1 MRSELAVW
9 SHLLWKWTERQARR
23 HAGGFIVSK
32 SCSAPLNLQTSLA
45 KCATRAEECCV
56 RCEIL
61 APYTKS
67 LRGRKSA
74 GTIVP

>member
-1 MRSELAVW
+1 MKSELAVW
-9 SHLLWKWTERQARR
+9 SHLLWKWTEQQARR

-32 SCSAPLNLQTSLA
+32 SCSAPPSLA
-45 KCATRAEECCV
+45 KCATRVEECRV
-56 RCEIL
+56 RCEML

>member
-9 SHLLWKWTERQARR
+9 SHLLWKMDGTASKA

-45 KCATRAEECCV
+45 KCGTRVEECCV
-56 RCEIL
+56 RCEML